1 MSTRRL
7 FSILSILAVVAMLVS
22 ACGAPA
28 TQAPKAEAPKAEAP
42 KAEATKVPAAPAATA
57 APAAAKAPA
66 GGVAVTPAD
75 QFPIVKDKIN
85 MKVFMCP
92 NTAVSDYVNNEY
104 TKWLEAKTNI
114 KLEMDLPPVADAQ
127 NKLNLMLASD
137 DLPEVII
144 GCNIRLDQMQILAEQ
159 GVALPLSDYIEK
171 YGVETKKM
179 FETNPAIKPLITLLD
194 GKIYGM
200 PHYNDCYH
208 CSMSQKMWVYQPWL
222 DKLGLKVPETT
233 AEFEAMLKAFKEKD
247 PNGNGKADE
256 IPLSGSKL
264 VNGGWHSPIDQFLM
278 NSFVY
283 NDGVTGN
290 GARSLMLDNGKVKAS
305 FTEEGWKEGLK
316 YLAGLYKQGL
326 IDPQAFTNDSP
337 AIQQLGES
345 KEPILGSIG
354 AGWYGVFTQN
364 GGPSGRWK
372 EYTPISPL
380 KGPSGMRQTPQT
392 IYQPTG
398 GQANC
403 VITKKAKNP
412 EAAFRMCDLF
422 YGFESTTDSVFGVE
436 GEDWERSK
444 EGTESISGGK
454 ALYTVL
460 KTWGGDPHNRNW
472 MQTAPTF
479 RTNDYRNAQA
489 YNPKDPLER
498 NLYNWTKKLM
508 EPYGTKDKAVPPLVF
523 TKEQS
528 KQFGELNTTV
538 YNAMDEWFAN
548 FVTGKKDVDKD
559 WDAYVKNLKDSGLDK
574 FLGIYQTAYDAKN
587 KK

>member
-28 TQAPKAEAPKAEAP
+28 TQAPAPKAEAPKAEAP
-42 KAEATKVPAAPAATA
+42 KAEATKAPAATA

-66 GGVAVTPAD
+66 GGVAVAPAG
-75 QFPIVKDKIN
+75 QFPVVKDKIT

-92 NTAVSDYVNNEY
+92 NTAVSDYVNNEF
-104 TKWLEAKTNI
+104 TKWLEEQTNI
-114 KLEMDLPPVADAQ
+114 KLELDLPPVADAQ

-144 GCNIRLDQMQILAEQ
+144 GCGIRLDQMQILAEQ
-159 GVALPLSDYIEK
+159 GVALPLNDYIEK

-179 FETNPAIKPLITLLD
+179 FETNPAVKPLITLLD
-194 GKIYGM
+194 GKIYGL

-208 CSMSQKMWVYQPWL
+208 CSMSQKMWVYKPWL

-264 VNGGWHSPIDQFLM
+264 VGGGWHSPIDQFLM

-283 NDGVTGN
+283 NDQVTPNGV
-290 GARSLMLDNGKVKAS
+290 RHLILDNGTVKAA
-305 FTEEGWKEGLK
+305 FTESGWKEGLK

-326 IDPQAFTNDSP
+326 IDPQAFTNDS
-337 AIQQLGES
+337 AQIQQLGES
-345 KEPILGSIG
+345 KEPILGAIG

-372 EYTPISPL
+372 EYVPIPPL

-398 GQANC
+398 GGGNF

-412 EAAFRMCDLF
+412 EAAFRMADLF
-422 YGFESTTDSVFGVE
+422 YGFDSTTRSVFGVE
-436 GEDWERSK
+436 GEDWVRAK

-460 KTWGGDPHNRNW
+460 KTWGGDPQNRHWSQN
-472 MQTAPTF
+472 APTF
-479 RTNDYRNAQA
+479 RTNDYRNAQT
-489 YNPKDPLER
+489 YNEKDPLER
-498 NLYNWTKKLM
+498 NLYNWTKNLM

-523 TKEQS
+523 TKDQS

-538 YNAMDEWFAN
+538 YNAFDEWFAN
-548 FVTGKKDVDKD
+548 FVTGKKDIDKD
-559 WDAYVKNLKDSGLDK
+559 WDAYVKTLKDSGLDK
-574 FLGIYQTAYDAKN
+574 FLGIFQTAYDAKY

>member
-1 MSTRRL
+1 MLKHRIFT
-7 FSILSILAVVAMLVS
+7 ILSVLAVLAMFVT
-22 ACGAPA
+22 ACAPQA
-28 TQAPKAEAPKAEAP
+28 AAPAPKAEAPKAEAP
-42 KAEATKVPAAPAATA
+42 KAAAPTA

-66 GGVAVTPAD
+66 GAVPVTPAGE
-75 QFPIVKDKIN
+75 FPIVKDKIT
-85 MKVFMCP
+85 MKVFMCG
-92 NTAVSDYVNNEY
+92 NTSVSDYVNNEY

-114 KLEMDLPPVADAQ
+114 KLEFDLPPVADAQ

-144 GCNIRLDQMQILAEQ
+144 GCGIRLDQMQIIAEQ
-159 GVALPLSDYIEK
+159 GTALPLNDYIEK
-171 YGVETKKM
+171 YGIETKKM
-179 FETNPAIKPLITLLD
+179 FATNPAVKDLITLLD

-208 CSMSQKMWVYQPWL
+208 CSMSQKMWVYKPWL

-233 AEFEAMLKAFKEKD
+233 AEFEAMLVAFKTKD

-264 VNGGWHSPIDQFLM
+264 LNGGWHSPIDQFLM

-283 NDGVTGN
+283 NDMVTPN
-290 GARSLMLDNGKVKAS
+290 GANHLMLDNGVVKAS
-305 FTEEGWKEGLK
+305 YTEPGWKEGLK
-316 YLAGLYKQGL
+316 YLANLYKQGL
-326 IDPQAFTNDSP
+326 IDPQTFTNDSNQ
-337 AIQQLGES
+337 IRTLGENPDV
-345 KEPILGSIG
+345 PILGAMS

-372 EYTPISPL
+372 EYVPIAPL
-380 KGPSGMRQTPQT
+380 KGPSGMRQTPLT
-392 IYQPTG
+392 IFQPTG
-398 GQANC
+398 GQAHF

-412 EAAFRMCDLF
+412 EAAFRMLDLM
-422 YGFESTTDSVFGVE
+422 YGFDSTTISVFGVE
-436 GEDWERSK
+436 GEDWVRAK
-444 EGTESISGGK
+444 DTDVSISGGK

-479 RTNDYRNAQA
+479 RTNDYRNAQT
-489 YNPKDPLER
+489 YNEKDPLER
-498 NLYNWTKKLM
+498 LLYNWTKTLM

-523 TKEQS
+523 TKDQS
-528 KQFGELNTTV
+528 KLFGELNTTV
-538 YNAMDEWFAN
+538 NTAMEEWFAN

-559 WDAYVKNLKDSGLDK
+559 WDAYIKNLNDSGLQK
-574 FLGIYQTAYDAKN
+574 FLGIYQTAYDAKY
-587 KK
+587 KKK